1 MILDAKDISV
11 KFRHG
16 ALAVSGLSFSVEKG
30 EILTLLGD
38 AESGKTTVLKTIAG
52 LYKKT
57 DGRILFNGID
67 DEKILPKDKKIFLMH
82 EDGGFF
88 EHRSVLFNLKYP
100 LKIRNQAFSTERLIF
115 TDKKL
120 LKKTVKKLTPEER
133 LCVMFDRATLRDD
146 AEIFLL
152 DDPFKIVPAEKRK
165 DIFEKYLSFILSLK
179 KRGAVVYATTD
190 IAEATALGNVL
201 LLHYGVEQQRGEAKD
216 FAEDPSSLCA
226 LYYSQAEYK
235 EGLTTIEDAEKPFV
249 TVDEQKYFI
258 DKEKLLNEIYI
269 GKEVIF
275 ARTENKLFLFDKKCE
290 QRIY

>member
-1 MILDAKDISV
+1 MILDVKDISV

-57 DGRILFNGID
+57 DGRILFNGTD

-100 LKIRNQAFSTERLIF
+100 LKIRNQAFSTEKLIF

-120 LKKTVKKLTPEER
+120 LKKTIKKLTPEER
-133 LCVMFDRATLRDD
+133 LCVMFDRAALRDD

-190 IAEATALGNVL
+190 ITEATALGDTL
-201 LLHYGVEQQRGEAKD
+201 LLHYGVEQQRGKAID

-226 LYYSQAEYK
+226 LYYSQAHYK
-235 EGLTTIEDAEKPFV
+235 EGLTTIVDVKKPFV